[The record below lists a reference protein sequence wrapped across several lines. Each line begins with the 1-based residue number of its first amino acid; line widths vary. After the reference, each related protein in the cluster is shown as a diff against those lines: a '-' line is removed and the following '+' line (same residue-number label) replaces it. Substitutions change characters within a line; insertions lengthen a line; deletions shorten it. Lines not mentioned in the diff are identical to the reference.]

1 MSFLQVS
8 IDPIMH
14 PDVCYAASA
23 LLPLHGT
30 QAQSSIG
37 ESSNSCS
44 AACASFC
51 ASPSEV
57 VLMASRSAVH
67 LYEIPPKRVWDGHVH
82 TVVFKMDLP

>member
-1 MSFLQVS
+1 MSFPRIS
-8 IDPIMH
+8 IGPIMH

-23 LLPLHGT
+23 LLPCMYTG
-30 QAQSSIG
+30 QRCIG

-44 AACASFC
+44 AACASSC

-82 TVVFKMDLP
+82 TAVLKMDLP